1 MATKKL
7 RSIKGRRMRLT
18 ALDECGAPDYSNPC
32 GVIVT
37 SGFISVAWSDEVET
51 GDEYTQKN
59 AWGDFCIAEKDSDRV
74 KWTNVTISFCEVD
87 PEILV
92 MLGGAVP
99 NYDTDGV
106 MVGAFFTREPNPLA
120 YALEIWTKKAGTDAC
135 AAGGDPEWGYFAGYN
150 IRNGMLDG
158 DLTIESG
165 PLALNMKGELY
176 GASEAWGVGPYPDNP
191 IENVTGVPAGSLRY
205 VGITTVQPPD
215 ETDGCVAIIP
225 ATGATAGAPGTWTPT
240 NSAPPSTFTDLTDGD
255 PTILA
260 APITNATI
268 TNVAVTSNVATI
280 TTATSHGLVAGD
292 GVTIDPTTNNVL
304 DGTYTIATAPTGTTF
319 TVPKTTA
326 NITAVADTGT
336 VVGRKKWTTG
346 QHVLLGD
353 GTKAYWNGTTWV
365 VGQAP

>member
-37 SGFISVAWSDEVET
+37 SGFISVAWSDEVEN

-92 MLGGAVP
+92 MLGGAIP
-99 NYDTDGV
+99 NVTADGV
-106 MVGAFFTREPNPLA
+106 MTGAFFTREPNPLS
-120 YALEIWTKKAGTDAC
+120 YALEIWTKKAGSDAC

-176 GASEAWGVGPYPDNP
+176 GAASAWGVGPYPDNP
-191 IENVTGVPAGSLRY
+191 LENVTGVPPGALRY
-205 VGITTVQPPD
+205 IGVTTVQPPD
-215 ETDGCVAIIP
+215 ETDGCVAITP
-225 ATGATAGAPGTWTPT
+225 ATGATMGSPGTWTPT
-240 NSAPPSTFTDLTDGD
+240 NSAPPATLADLTDGD
-255 PTILA
+255 P
-260 APITNATI
+260 
-268 TNVAVTSNVATI
+268 VVTAS
-280 TTATSHGLVAGD
+280 
-292 GVTIDPTTNNVL
+292 P
-304 DGTYTIATAPTGTTF
+304 ATA
-319 TVPKTTA
+319 
-326 NITAVADTGT
+326 
-336 VVGRKKWTTG
+336 WTTG
-346 QHVLLGD
+346 TYVVLGD
-353 GTKAYWNGTTWV
+353 ASQAHWNATAWV
-365 VGQAP
+365 TGPA